1 MEEPAAIPTVKVN
14 WKKNLF
20 VIWLSQF
27 LAMVGFG
34 CCMPFIPLLLKENL
48 HIDDPNLRGVY
59 TSIYYLASMLSLCV
73 ATVVWGILADRFG
86 RKLMLLRASY
96 AAAIFYPLLAFAPN
110 FWALAGI
117 RFVCSFFS
125 GTVNPAQTLLIATSP
140 SEKHGFVLGVLSTA
154 VSSGNMLGYL
164 LGGVLVDRF
173 GYTNAFLTCGAIYL
187 TSGLLVNIFAKDDFS
202 VALAKKQRAKSPYK
216 FKDVAT
222 PAVIWLM
229 VMFLLVGV
237 STRLIQ
243 PYLALLVE
251 KVHAERAAFFTG
263 IVSSASSVGGFLSGL
278 CLGWLC
284 DHFAPRKLLLPLL
297 ILGGLFTAGMAYST
311 NITLLIVTKFVA
323 AFAGGGIK
331 PVLQLMLTKITRP
344 ELRGTYFGWSG
355 SLNTAGGIVCSFL
368 GGAVIWLTDVRGV
381 YVAAALILF
390 IMIPLMIPTVRAM
403 KKEFVVDP
411 DATAKEFVVEPEAT
425 AKELKNK

>member
-1 MEEPAAIPTVKVN
+1 METAPLLKPQVN
-14 WKKNLF
+14 WKANLF

-48 HIDDPNLRGVY
+48 HIDDPNVRGVY

-73 ATVVWGILADRFG
+73 ATSVWGILADRFG

-96 AAAIFYPLLAFAPN
+96 AAALFYPLLAFAPN
-110 FWALAGI
+110 FWVLASI

-164 LGGVLVDRF
+164 LGGLLVDKF
-173 GYTNAFLTCGAIYL
+173 GYTFAFLTCGAIYL
-187 TSGLLVNIFAKDDFS
+187 ASALLVHIFARDDFS
-202 VALAKKQRAKSPYK
+202 VALAKKQRAKSKYK
-216 FKDVAT
+216 FKDVAN
-222 PAVIWLM
+222 PAVIWLL

-243 PYLALLVE
+243 PYMALLVE
-251 KVHAERAAFFTG
+251 RVQAERAAFYTG
-263 IVSSASSVGGFLSGL
+263 IVSSASSLGGFFSGL

-284 DHFAPRKLLLPLL
+284 DRFAPRKLLLPLL
-297 ILGGLFTAGMAYST
+297 IIGGVFTAAMAYSG
-311 NITLLIVTKFVA
+311 NIAMLIITKFVA

-355 SLNTAGGIVCSFL
+355 SVNTAGGIVCSFL
-368 GGAVIWLTDVRGV
+368 GGTVIWLTDVRGV
-381 YVAAALILF
+381 YMAAALILI
-390 IMIPLMIPTVRAM
+390 IMIPLMIPTVQAI
-403 KKEFVVDP
+403 KNEFNGDP
-411 DATAKEFVVEPEAT
+411 DGTVESQQE
-425 AKELKNK
+425 K

>member
-1 MEEPAAIPTVKVN
+1 MGNNASLLKSPVN
-14 WKKNLF
+14 WKTNLF

-48 HIDDPNLRGVY
+48 HIDDPNVRGVY

-73 ATVVWGILADRFG
+73 ATSVWGVLADRFG

-96 AAAIFYPLLAFAPN
+96 AAALFYPLLAFAPN
-110 FWALAGI
+110 FWVLASI

-140 SEKHGFVLGVLSTA
+140 SEKHGWVLGVLSTA

-164 LGGVLVDRF
+164 LGGLLVDRF

-187 TSGLLVNIFAKDDFS
+187 ASALLVHIFAKDDFS
-202 VALAKKQRAKSPYK
+202 VALAKKQREKSKYK
-216 FKDVAT
+216 FREVAN
-222 PAVIWLM
+222 PAVIWLL
-229 VMFLLVGV
+229 VMFLLIGV

-243 PYLALLVE
+243 PYMALLVE
-251 KVHAERAAFFTG
+251 RVQAERAAFYTG
-263 IVSSASSVGGFLSGL
+263 IVSAASSLGGFFSGL

-284 DHFAPRKLLLPLL
+284 DRFAPRKLLLPLL
-297 ILGGLFTAGMAYST
+297 IIGGIFTAAMAYSGNVT
-311 NITLLIVTKFVA
+311 MLIITKFVA

-355 SLNTAGGIVCSFL
+355 SMNTAGGIVCSFL
-368 GGAVIWLTDVRGV
+368 GGSVIWLTDVRGV
-381 YVAAALILF
+381 YMAAALILI
-390 IMIPLMIPTVRAM
+390 IMIPLMIPTVRAIR
-403 KKEFVVDP
+403 KEAVTDP
-411 DATAKEFVVEPEAT
+411 DATAN
-425 AKELKNK
+425 ELKEK

>member
-1 MEEPAAIPTVKVN
+1 METAPLLKPQVN
-14 WKKNLF
+14 WKANLF

-48 HIDDPNLRGVY
+48 HIDDPNVRGVY

-73 ATVVWGILADRFG
+73 ATSVWGILADRFG

-96 AAAIFYPLLAFAPN
+96 AAALFYPLLAFAPN
-110 FWALAGI
+110 FWVLASI

-164 LGGVLVDRF
+164 LGGLLVDQF
-173 GYTNAFLTCGAIYL
+173 GYTFAFLTCGAIYL
-187 TSGLLVNIFAKDDFS
+187 ASALLVHIFARDDFS
-202 VALAKKQRAKSPYK
+202 VALAKKQRAKSKYK
-216 FKDVAT
+216 FKDVAN
-222 PAVIWLM
+222 PAVIWLL

-243 PYLALLVE
+243 PYMALLVE
-251 KVHAERAAFFTG
+251 RVQAERAAFYTG
-263 IVSSASSVGGFLSGL
+263 IVSSASSLGGFFSGL

-284 DHFAPRKLLLPLL
+284 DRFAPRKLLLPLL
-297 ILGGLFTAGMAYST
+297 IIGGVFTAAMAYSG
-311 NITLLIVTKFVA
+311 NIAMLIITKFVA

-355 SLNTAGGIVCSFL
+355 SVNTAGGIVCSFL
-368 GGAVIWLTDVRGV
+368 GGTVIWLTDVRGV
-381 YVAAALILF
+381 YMAAALILI
-390 IMIPLMIPTVRAM
+390 IMIPLMIPTVQAI
-403 KKEFVVDP
+403 KNEFNGDP
-411 DATAKEFVVEPEAT
+411 DGTVESQQE
-425 AKELKNK
+425 K

>member
-1 MEEPAAIPTVKVN
+1 MDNVDLIPPPVVIN

-48 HIDDPNLRGVY
+48 HIENDKLVGIY

-73 ATVVWGILADRFG
+73 ATSVWGVLADRFG
-86 RKLMLLRASY
+86 RKIMLLRASY

-110 FWALAGI
+110 FWVLASI

-125 GTVNPAQTLLIATSP
+125 GTVNPAQTLLIATTP
-140 SEKHGFVLGVLSTA
+140 KEKHGFVLGVLSTG

-164 LGGVLVDRF
+164 LGGIIVDRF
-173 GYTNAFLTCGAIYL
+173 GYTTGFLSCGAIYMA
-187 TSGLLVNIFAKDDFS
+187 SALLVHIFAKDDFN
-202 VALAKKQRAKSPYK
+202 VKLAKKQRAKSPYK

-222 PAVIWLM
+222 PAVLWMM

-243 PYLALLVE
+243 PYMAMLVKE
-251 KVHAERAAFFTG
+251 VHGLKGAAFWTG
-263 IVSSASSVGGFLSGL
+263 IVSSASSVGGFFSGL

-284 DHFAPRKLLLPLL
+284 DRIAPRKILLPLL
-297 ILGGLFTAGMAYST
+297 IIGGIFTAAMAYSF
-311 NITLLIVTKFVA
+311 NISMLIVTKFFA

-331 PVLQLMLTKITRP
+331 PVLQLMLTKLTKP

-355 SLNTAGGIVCSFL
+355 SLNTAGGIVCSLL
-368 GGAVIWLTDVRGV
+368 GGSLFLMTDVRGV
-381 YVAAALILF
+381 YMAAALILI
-390 IMIPLMIPTVRAM
+390 IMIPLMIPMVLAI
-403 KKEFVVDP
+403 KKEYF
-411 DATAKEFVVEPEAT
+411 ANPENEGKT
-425 AKELKNK
+425 FDI

>member
-1 MEEPAAIPTVKVN
+1 MGTAVLPTPRVN
-14 WKKNLF
+14 WKMNLF
-20 VIWLSQF
+20 IIWLSQF

-48 HIDDPNLRGVY
+48 HIDDPNVRGVY

-73 ATVVWGILADRFG
+73 ATSVWGVLADRFG

-96 AAAIFYPLLAFAPN
+96 AAALFYPLLAFAPN
-110 FWALAGI
+110 FWVLASI

-140 SEKHGFVLGVLSTA
+140 SEKHGWVLGVLSTA

-164 LGGVLVDRF
+164 LGGLLVDRF
-173 GYTNAFLTCGAIYL
+173 GYTFAFVTCGAIYL
-187 TSGLLVNIFAKDDFS
+187 TSALLVHIFARDDFS
-202 VALAKKQRAKSPYK
+202 VALAKKQRAKSPHK

-222 PAVIWLM
+222 PAVIWLL

-243 PYLALLVE
+243 PYMALLVE
-251 KVHAERAAFFTG
+251 RVQAERAAFYTG
-263 IVSSASSVGGFLSGL
+263 IVSSASSLGGFFSGL

-284 DHFAPRKLLLPLL
+284 DRFAPRKLLLPLL
-297 ILGGLFTAGMAYST
+297 IIGGVFTAAMAYSN
-311 NITLLIVTKFVA
+311 NIAMLIITKFVA

-355 SLNTAGGIVCSFL
+355 SVNTAGGIVCSFL
-368 GGAVIWLTDVRGV
+368 GGSVIWLTDVRGV
-381 YVAAALILF
+381 YMAAALILI
-390 IMIPLMIPTVRAM
+390 IMIPLMIPTVRAI

-411 DATAKEFVVEPEAT
+411 DATAKDLK
-425 AKELKNK
+425 KE

>member
-1 MEEPAAIPTVKVN
+1 MGTAVLPTPRVN
-14 WKKNLF
+14 WKMNLF
-20 VIWLSQF
+20 IIWLSQF

-48 HIDDPNLRGVY
+48 HIDDPNVRGVY

-73 ATVVWGILADRFG
+73 ATSVWGVLADRFG

-96 AAAIFYPLLAFAPN
+96 AAALFYPLLAFAPN
-110 FWALAGI
+110 FWVLASI

-140 SEKHGFVLGVLSTA
+140 SEKHGWVLGVLSTA

-164 LGGVLVDRF
+164 LGGLLVDRF
-173 GYTNAFLTCGAIYL
+173 GYTFAFVTCGAIYL
-187 TSGLLVNIFAKDDFS
+187 TSAILVHIFARDDFS
-202 VALAKKQRAKSPYK
+202 VALAKKQRAKSPHK

-222 PAVIWLM
+222 PAVIWLL
-229 VMFLLVGV
+229 VMFLLIGV

-243 PYLALLVE
+243 PYMALLVE
-251 KVHAERAAFFTG
+251 RVQAERAAFYTG
-263 IVSSASSVGGFLSGL
+263 IVSSASSLGGFFSGL

-284 DHFAPRKLLLPLL
+284 DRFAPRKLLLPLL
-297 ILGGLFTAGMAYST
+297 IIGGVFTAAMAYST
-311 NITLLIVTKFVA
+311 NIAMLIITKFVA

-355 SLNTAGGIVCSFL
+355 SVNTAGGIVCSFL
-368 GGAVIWLTDVRGV
+368 GGSVIWLTDVRGV
-381 YVAAALILF
+381 YMAAALILI
-390 IMIPLMIPTVRAM
+390 IMIPLMIPTVRAI

-411 DATAKEFVVEPEAT
+411 DATAKDLK
-425 AKELKNK
+425 KE